1 MQHKRSKFLTFCFC
15 RITDI
20 ANAVDCQ
27 LGKSYL
33 FKLVVIFLFSLRR
46 RNTAEKMK
54 FCFKFFFRKCDQIHK
69 KLRIQSHFLKKSL
82 VENFNFYAGKHQYSH
97 FKLRQFLMFLLI
109 CSNKKREHN
118 LCVTVDDSVK
128 AKLSNSSGYTIFQL
142 NYKSRN
148 VWK

>member
-1 MQHKRSKFLTFCFC
+1 MPVSNALIKICSTKGRNFL
-15 RITDI
+15 
-20 ANAVDCQ
+20 
-27 LGKSYL
+27 L
-33 FKLVVIFLFSLRR
+33 FVFADLLLIVIFLFSLRR
-46 RNTAEKMK
+46 RNTAEKLK
-54 FCFKFFFRKCDQIHK
+54 FSFKGFFCKCDQIHK